1 METYIMRQ
9 FEISKMIGAVVV
21 GCAILASCSAPPSKQ
36 QVGLVTGGVAGAA
49 IGSLFGG
56 GSGKVVATGVGA
68 VGGAL
73 IGSEI
78 GKSME
83 AKDQQITTLSMNNGL
98 QESSWKNQQTG
109 ITYTVKP
116 NPTMYVNNQGLVCR
130 NFNIAMDD
138 QGHTQSMP
146 GTACQN
152 PKTSAWNV
160 V

>member
-1 METYIMRQ
+1 MRQ
-9 FEISKMIGAVVV
+9 ISQTIGAIVV
-21 GCAILASCSAPPSKQ
+21 GCALLTSCSTPPSKQ
-36 QVGLVTGGVAGAA
+36 QVGLVTGGAAGAA

-56 GSGKVVATGVGA
+56 GSGKVVATAVGA

-73 IGSEI
+73 VGSEI

-83 AKDQQITTLSMNNGL
+83 EKDQKNTTLSMNNGL
-98 QESSWKNQQTG
+98 QESSWKNPKTG

-116 NPTMYVNNQGLVCR
+116 NPTMYVNNKGLVCR
-130 NFNIAMDD
+130 NFNIEMDA
-138 QGHTQSMP
+138 QGHSESTAGS
-146 GTACQN
+146 ACQN

>member
-1 METYIMRQ
+1 MRQ
-9 FEISKMIGAVVV
+9 LRIKQVMATVVV
-21 GCAILASCSAPPSKQ
+21 GCALLTSCSTPPSKQ

-83 AKDQQITTLSMNNGL
+83 EKDQQNMTLSMNNGL
-98 QESSWKNQQTG
+98 QESYWKNPKTG

-116 NPTMYVNNQGLVCR
+116 NPTMYVNNKGQVCR
-130 NFNIAMDD
+130 HFDVAMDE
-138 QGHTQSMP
+138 QGYSQSTA